1 MDKDNPFDIQIQP
14 GSSLASPPQ
23 QEEAPT
29 KPAQRTAPR
38 QPEKAPQAQQSFPL
52 GVLPPKLEELA
63 KGAETALGM
72 PTDFTGPAFLLA
84 AATAAGNACQLK
96 IKRAAVQKAVFFLAL
111 VGNPNTNKSSAL
123 AFALK
128 PIQAKDNE
136 RFTEYKSA
144 LGEYE
149 AAKGMSKKEREE
161 AGIMEAP
168 VPPKLPQGLASDATP
183 EALARILQDN
193 PKGIAVHRD
202 ELAGWFKDFN
212 RYHQGS
218 EQELWLSLWSL
229 QPLVINRISTG
240 PQRIPSPFV
249 CVAGTIQPSVIEEL
263 AKNERG
269 TNGFVDRLLFT
280 WPDGLSK
287 PLWTDDELNLPL
299 LEAYDA
305 AINRLL
311 ALGFE
316 EEGKPVTF
324 TLHPHAKKRLFH
336 FFNKENK
343 PLCDEA
349 GSELLQG
356 LHGKFDIHTAR
367 LIIPLHLL
375 WWAYEGQG
383 EAPPLEVG
391 LETIAQ
397 AVKVAEFF
405 RSQSLKVYERLHES
419 SPVDKLTADRRK
431 VYEAL
436 PDEFLKKEG
445 LELAFKHGMPER
457 TFTAWLAKDEGQL
470 FEKVG
475 HGKYLRL
482 L

>member
-1 MDKDNPFDIQIQP
+1 MTFPIQIPP
-14 GSSLASPPQ
+14 GSSLESPPP
-23 QEEAPT
+23 QEAEAPK
-29 KPAQRTAPR
+29 KPRTQGRP
-38 QPEKAPQAQQSFPL
+38 QGTEKAFPL
-52 GVLPPKLEELA
+52 EVFPPKLQELA
-63 KGAETALGM
+63 EGAERALGM
-72 PTDFTGPAFLLA
+72 PRGFTCPAFILA
-84 AATAAGNACQLK
+84 AATAAGNACQLE
-96 IKRAAVQKAVFFLAL
+96 IKRAAVQKAVFFMAL
-111 VGNPNTNKSSAL
+111 IGNPNTNKSSAL

-149 AAKGMSKKEREE
+149 AAKGMSKEERRN
-161 AGIMEAP
+161 AGITEAP
-168 VPPKLPQGLASDATP
+168 VPPVLAQGLASDATP

-218 EQELWLSLWSL
+218 EQELWLSNWSL

-269 TNGFVDRLLFT
+269 TNGFVDRLLFS
-280 WPDGLSK
+280 WPAGLKK

-311 ALGFE
+311 ALGFD
-316 EEGKPVTF
+316 EEGHAVTF
-324 TLHPHAKKRLFH
+324 TLHPQAKKRLFQ

-356 LHGKFDIHTAR
+356 LHGKFDIHCAR

-375 WWAYEGQG
+375 WWAYDGTG

-391 LETIAQ
+391 LETVER

-405 RSQSLKVYERLHES
+405 RSQSLKIYEALHES
-419 SPVDKLTADRRK
+419 TPVDKLPKDRRK
-431 VYEAL
+431 IYEAL
-436 PDEFLKKEG
+436 PDEFKTKEG
-445 LELAFKHGMPER
+445 EEVAFKYGMPDR
-457 TFTAWLAKDEGQL
+457 TFRGWLNQDKDSLFKWIRQGVWAKAL
-470 FEKVG
+470 
-475 HGKYLRL
+475 
-482 L
+482 